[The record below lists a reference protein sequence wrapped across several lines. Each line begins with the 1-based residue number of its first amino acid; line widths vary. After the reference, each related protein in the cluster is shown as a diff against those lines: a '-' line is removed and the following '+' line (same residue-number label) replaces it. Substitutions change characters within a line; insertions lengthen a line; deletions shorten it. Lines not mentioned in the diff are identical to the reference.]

1 MRSLAATAAVAT
13 LLLGAAAPAVPARLP
28 DATFEDTGGRTLA
41 LAALRG
47 RVVVIVYGTRG
58 AMDLHSAWGRRVDGE
73 LRARGVY
80 HPDVAEDQ
88 RPVQILALAQMGGIP
103 VSFRGLVRAWVHSH
117 APRGFSLWLDWED
130 SMSALFGAHGDLS
143 TVVIADRDGAVRLV
157 VSGPPEGAAWQQV
170 SDLLRALT

>member
-1 MRSLAATAAVAT
+1 VRSLALAGAVAA
-13 LLLGAAAPAVPARLP
+13 LLVGTVAPAAPALLP
-28 DATFEDTGGRTLA
+28 DATFEDPGGRTLA

-58 AMDLHSAWGRRVDGE
+58 AIDLHSAWGRQVDRD

-80 HPDVAEDQ
+80 HADDVVEQ

-103 VSFRGLVRAWVHSH
+103 VSFRGLVRAWLRSH
-117 APRGFSLWLDWED
+117 VPKDFTLWLDWED
-130 SMSALFGAHGDLS
+130 SMSALFGARGDLS

-157 VSGPPEGAAWQQV
+157 VSGPPEGAVWKQV

>member
-1 MRSLAATAAVAT
+1 MRRLAVAAASA
-13 LLLGAAAPAVPARLP
+13 LLLGTVAPAAPALLP
-28 DATFEDTGGRTLA
+28 DASFEDPGGRTLA

-58 AMDLHSAWGRRVDGE
+58 AVDQHSAWGRRVDGD

-80 HPDVAEDQ
+80 HAEDAVDQ

-103 VSFRGLVRAWVHSH
+103 GSFRGMVRAWVRSH
-117 APRGFSLWLDWED
+117 VPRDFSLWLDWENT
-130 SMSALFGAHGDLS
+130 MSALFGAHGDLS

-157 VSGPPEGAAWQQV
+157 ISGPPEGAAWKQV

>member
-1 MRSLAATAAVAT
+1 MRRLAVAAASA
-13 LLLGAAAPAVPARLP
+13 LLLGTVAPAAPALLP
-28 DATFEDTGGRTLA
+28 DASFEDPGGRTLA

-58 AMDLHSAWGRRVDGE
+58 AVDQHSAWGRRVDGD

-80 HPDVAEDQ
+80 HAEDAVDQ

-103 VSFRGLVRAWVHSH
+103 GSFRGLVRAWVRSH
-117 APRGFSLWLDWED
+117 VPRDFSLWLDWED
-130 SMSALFGAHGDLS
+130 TMSALFGAHGDLS

-157 VSGPPEGAAWQQV
+157 ISGPPEGAAWKQV

>member
-1 MRSLAATAAVAT
+1 MRRLAVAAASA
-13 LLLGAAAPAVPARLP
+13 LLLGTVAPAAPALLP
-28 DATFEDTGGRTLA
+28 DASFEDPGGRTLA

-58 AMDLHSAWGRRVDGE
+58 AVDQHSAWGRRVDGD

-80 HPDVAEDQ
+80 HAEDAVDQ

-103 VSFRGLVRAWVHSH
+103 GSFRGLVRAWVRSH
-117 APRGFSLWLDWED
+117 VPRDFSLWLDWENT
-130 SMSALFGAHGDLS
+130 MSALFGAHGDLS

-157 VSGPPEGAAWQQV
+157 ISGPPEGAAWKQV

>member
-1 MRSLAATAAVAT
+1 MRRGALTVAAAALLIGTVAP
-13 LLLGAAAPAVPARLP
+13 AAPALLP

-58 AMDLHSAWGRRVDGE
+58 AMDLHSAWGRRVDGD

-80 HPDVAEDQ
+80 RADDAVNQ

-103 VSFRGLVRAWVHSH
+103 GSFRGLVRAWVSSH
-117 APRGFSLWLDWED
+117 VPKDFPLWLDWED
-130 SMSALFGAHGDLS
+130 SMSALFGDRGDLS

-157 VSGPPEGAAWQQV
+157 VSGPPLGAAWKQV

>member
-1 MRSLAATAAVAT
+1 MRHLALAAAASA
-13 LLLGAAAPAVPARLP
+13 LLLGAVAPAAPALLP
-28 DATFEDTGGRTLA
+28 DATFEDPGGRTLA

-58 AMDLHSAWGRRVDGE
+58 AIDLHSAWGRRVDGD

-80 HPDVAEDQ
+80 HAEDAVDQ

-103 VSFRGLVRAWVHSH
+103 GSFRGLVRAWVRSH
-117 APRGFSLWLDWED
+117 VPRDFSLWLDWD
-130 SMSALFGAHGDLS
+130 DRMSALFGAHGDLS

-157 VSGPPEGAAWQQV
+157 ISGPPEGAAWKQV

>member
-1 MRSLAATAAVAT
+1 MRRLAVAAASA
-13 LLLGAAAPAVPARLP
+13 LLLGTVAPAAPALLP
-28 DATFEDTGGRTLA
+28 DATFEDPGGRTLA

-58 AMDLHSAWGRRVDGE
+58 AVDQHSAWGRRVDGD

-80 HPDVAEDQ
+80 HAEDAVDQ

-103 VSFRGLVRAWVHSH
+103 GSFRGLVRAWVRSH
-117 APRGFSLWLDWED
+117 VPRDFSLWLDWED

-143 TVVIADRDGAVRLV
+143 TVVIADREGAVRLV
-157 VSGPPEGAAWQQV
+157 ISGPPEGAAWKQV